1 MYNIVNWS
9 ICQYYF
15 MRSIIIRILIGAFA
29 LGCFLA
35 SSISFLQENQTIF
48 LYISA
53 ALVVVMVVFWRNR
66 LLRNVYCIV
75 VASIAGIVFTSWHIG
90 HLMPDNNFY
99 GEISTEGIIVA
110 EPVQKPTYQQL
121 IIRVEQSSAKEK
133 GSLYAG
139 PTYDKATVGK
149 RDDSGDENE
158 IASHTRNDSRNILV
172 KAETYPIY
180 KYGDRVKFTGTVEK
194 VESFETEQGTIF
206 DYPNYLLMKYKA
218 VGIVKYPRDVEK
230 VSSGEANSIIAG
242 ILEVKHKVEDVIS
255 QTMTEPQGALDQGLL
270 TGTRINFTE
279 KFEEALRRTGTTHII
294 AISGFN
300 ISIILAIFFA
310 FVRRSAGYWPAIIC
324 GFLAVTIF
332 TILTGANASIVR
344 ASIMGSLGI
353 VAILFGRQVKIEHT
367 IFIAAGLMIIIN
379 PLIVR
384 FDAGFQLSFLAVLGL
399 VYFAPKFDTWF
410 ARIPGYSKLHKSIR
424 EALSSTFAAQM
435 LTWPVILI
443 LFGQISIIA
452 PIINAIILPFIPMT
466 MGLGFAAAVIS
477 MIFPLASQLVSFF
490 PWVLLSGIVKLIEWA
505 AQLHGAVI
513 TSYDFSPWWI
523 IVWFVM
529 VAIWINYYEIKNQIS
544 NLKVTK

>member
-1 MYNIVNWS
+1 MGS
-9 ICQYYF
+9 
-15 MRSIIIRILIGAFA
+15 FA
-29 LGCFLA
+29 LGCFVA
-35 SSISFLQENQTIF
+35 SSIEALQNNQTIF
-48 LYISA
+48 LYITV
-53 ALVVVMVVFWRNR
+53 ALVAVMVVFWKNKI
-66 LLRNVYCIV
+66 LRSIYASAI
-75 VASIAGIVFTSWHIG
+75 ASILGIVFTCLYVGYFTPS
-90 HLMPDNNFY
+90 DQFY
-99 GEISTEGIIVA
+99 REVSTEGIIVA

-121 IIRVEQSSAKEK
+121 IVRINGHANTRENAKV
-133 GSLYAG
+133 A
-139 PTYDKATVGK
+139 
-149 RDDSGDENE
+149 REN
-158 IASHTRNDSRNILV
+158 NILV
-172 KAETYPIY
+172 KAETYPVY
-180 KYGDRVKFTGTVEK
+180 KYGDRVKFTGTIEK
-194 VESFETEQGTIF
+194 VESFKTDQGDIF
-206 DYPNYLLMKYKA
+206 DYPNYLLMKFKA

-230 VSSGEANSIIAG
+230 VSSGGASKIIAG
-242 ILEVKHKVEDVIS
+242 ILEVKHKIEDVVS
-255 QTMTEPQGALDQGLL
+255 ETMPEPQGALDQGLL

-324 GFLAVTIF
+324 GFLAVIIF

-399 VYFAPKFDTWF
+399 VYFAPKFDSWF
-410 ARIPGYSKLHKSIR
+410 SRIPGYIKLHKSIR
-424 EALSSTFAAQM
+424 EAVSSTFAAQM

-452 PIINAIILPFIPMT
+452 PLVNAIILPFIPLT
-466 MGLGFAAAVIS
+466 MGLGFGAAIIS
-477 MIFPLASQLVSFF
+477 MIIPLLSQAVSFF
-490 PWVLLSGIVKLIEWA
+490 PWLILTGIVKLIEWA
-505 AQLHGAVI
+505 AQLPGAVI

-523 IVWFVM
+523 IVWFV
-529 VAIWINYYEIKNQIS
+529 VVIIWLNYQYVKSQMS
-544 NLKVTK
+544 KLKTKT

>member
-1 MYNIVNWS
+1 MGS
-9 ICQYYF
+9 
-15 MRSIIIRILIGAFA
+15 FA
-29 LGCFLA
+29 LGCFVA
-35 SSISFLQENQTIF
+35 SSIEALQNNQTIF
-48 LYISA
+48 LYITV
-53 ALVVVMVVFWRNR
+53 ALVAVMVVFWKNKI
-66 LLRNVYCIV
+66 LRSIY
-75 VASIAGIVFTSWHIG
+75 ASAIALILGIVFTCLYVG
-90 HLMPDNNFY
+90 YLTPGDQFY
-99 GEISTEGIIVA
+99 REVSTEGIIIA

-121 IIRVEQSSAKEK
+121 IIKVDGRHPE
-133 GSLYAG
+133 L
-139 PTYDKATVGK
+139 
-149 RDDSGDENE
+149 DSGSQEEGIPDQVRNDKKGDE
-158 IASHTRNDSRNILV
+158 IASSIDPKGPLWGNDSHNILV
-172 KAETYPIY
+172 KAETYPVY
-180 KYGDRVKFTGTVEK
+180 KYGDRVKFTGTIEK
-194 VESFETEQGTIF
+194 VESFETDQGDIF
-206 DYPNYLLMKYKA
+206 DYPNYLLMKFKA

-230 VSSGEANSIIAG
+230 VSSGGASKIIAG
-242 ILEVKHKVEDVIS
+242 ILEVKHKIEDVVS
-255 QTMTEPQGALDQGLL
+255 ETMPEPQGALDQGLL

-324 GFLAVTIF
+324 GFLAVAIF

-399 VYFAPKFDTWF
+399 IYFAPKFDAWF
-410 ARIPGYSKLHKSIR
+410 ARIPGYIKLHKSIR
-424 EALSSTFAAQM
+424 EAVSSTFAAQM

-452 PIINAIILPFIPMT
+452 PLVNAIILPFIPLT
-466 MGLGFAAAVIS
+466 MGLGFGAAIIS
-477 MIFPLASQLVSFF
+477 MIIPPLSQAVSFF
-490 PWVLLSGIVKLIEWA
+490 PWLILTGVVKLIEWA
-505 AQLHGAVI
+505 AQLPGAVI

-523 IVWFVM
+523 IVWFGIV
-529 VAIWINYYEIKNQIS
+529 VIWLNYQYVKSQMSLLRQGYEGQAK
-544 NLKVTK
+544 LKTKT